1 MTDNSVPPTDDLLER
16 EAKPGLSTDDKVII
30 ALPIISGLMLGAA
43 LPNILSDA
51 GTSGNFKI
59 ALATAGSVVV
69 GYAVT
74 RTAIKVGAPLF
85 ARRFRTA
92 GAVSVIALGLVGF
105 GFAGATITGFTAT
118 DVAQRQA
125 QTNGTKLSQFMAKQ
139 NELALQAGR
148 SGATLGFVA
157 ADLSQWAT
165 CEFEAN
171 CVSRAAVTGLGSI
184 TTLLEGKANDAKL
197 IGDEFELGEQARSD
211 ALKEMN
217 ASFEEYQRT
226 LGQSDVSI
234 WERRIE
240 LELIH
245 GAIIQSA
252 AKLVEAVPVNLVDQL
267 GQELITGVSIPG
279 RREVE
284 QRINDILKENGER
297 IKGVVEGVSPQEVEP
312 PVFPERPGVWTILTF
327 LPKYLP
333 LAALVT
339 AIDLIFSM
347 MLFIMTWLDERWKI
361 EQEKFSRAQQRETT
375 AFEGDDA
382 RPPSGGRSSTPR
394 HHRTNGHRASKHQ
407 KNPGSAPHGANG
419 QAS

>member
-1 MTDNSVPPTDDLLER
+1 MS
-16 EAKPGLSTDDKVII
+16 
-30 ALPIISGLMLGAA
+30 
-43 LPNILSDA
+43 LSD
-51 GTSGNFKI
+51 K
-59 ALATAGSVVV
+59 
-69 GYAVT
+69 
-74 RTAIKVGAPLF
+74 RKPMAPS
-85 ARRFRTA
+85 FR
-92 GAVSVIALGLVGF
+92 SSWPNKMSLPF
-105 GFAGATITGFTAT
+105 
-118 DVAQRQA
+118 RQA
-125 QTNGTKLSQFMAKQ
+125 EAGQRWGLLRRTLANGLHASLKQ
-139 NELALQAGR
+139 IASAG
-148 SGATLGFVA
+148 
-157 ADLSQWAT
+157 
-165 CEFEAN
+165 
-171 CVSRAAVTGLGSI
+171 AAVTGSGSI

-245 GAIIQSA
+245 GAIVQSA
-252 AKLVEAVPVNLVDQL
+252 ARLVEAVPVNLVDQF

-284 QRINDILKENGER
+284 QRLNDILKENGER
-297 IKGVVEGVSPQEVEP
+297 IKGVVEGVNTQEVEP

-339 AIDLIFSM
+339 VIDLIFPM
-347 MLFIMTWLDERWKI
+347 MLFVMTWLNERWKI
-361 EQEKFSRAQQRETT
+361 EQEKFSRAQQRKTT

-382 RPPSGGRSSTPR
+382 LPPSGGRSSTPR
-394 HHRTNGHRASKHQ
+394 HQRTPKHQ
-407 KNPGSAPHGANG
+407 RNPGSFPRGANG